1 MAHKLENAF
10 EEIYQKY
17 ARKIYGYILHMCADP
32 VQAEDILQTTFLKA
46 IEHAEG
52 FRGNCEVSTWLCQIA
67 RNTYLD
73 ECKRAEKKNIS
84 MEQMLEERGE
94 AALYDQGK
102 EVSSVLHQ
110 IIAKE
115 DQALVLQKMHCLPEP
130 YKEIFMLR
138 ALGDLSFKEIAE
150 IFERTET
157 WARVNYYRAKEKI
170 REQMGEM

>member
-17 ARKIYGYILHMCADP
+17 ARKIYSYIVHMCNDP

-46 IEHAEG
+46 IEHADR
-52 FRGNCEVSTWLCQIA
+52 FQGNCEISTWFCQIA

-73 ECKRAEKKNIS
+73 ECRRAEKKNIS
-84 MEQMLEERGE
+84 MEMLLEEGGDKAVYD
-94 AALYDQGK
+94 AAPA
-102 EVSSVLHQ
+102 EPSVLRQ
-110 IIAKE
+110 MIAKE
-115 DQALVLQKMHCLPEP
+115 DRSLALQKIHCLPEP

-150 IFERTET
+150 IFEKTET
-157 WARVNYYRAKEKI
+157 WARVNYYRAKKKI